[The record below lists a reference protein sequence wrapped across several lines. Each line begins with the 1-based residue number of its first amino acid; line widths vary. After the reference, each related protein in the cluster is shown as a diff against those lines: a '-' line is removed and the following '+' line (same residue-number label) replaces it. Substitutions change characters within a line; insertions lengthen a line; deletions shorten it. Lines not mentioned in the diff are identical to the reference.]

1 MDMFYIYSE
10 STDVLSELIEF
21 QVRARPLSEL
31 IEIPVR
37 ARISK
42 EIDHSPHEDL
52 LKKCPRTTLTRCTVG
67 TVRAQHH
74 VHQLRLT
81 LVRTHQHI

>member
-42 EIDHSPHEDL
+42 EIDHTVAPTKTSSRSVHE
-52 LKKCPRTTLTRCTVG
+52 
-67 TVRAQHH
+67 QH
-74 VHQLRLT
+74 
-81 LVRTHQHI
+81 